1 MKLFSIARHQCKA
14 ILKGSMEDDFYQCMG
29 YRGHG
34 YYKHYILLGGEWRT
48 WKDTDLRAVRNGRGE
63 RLDD

>member
-1 MKLFSIARHQCKA
+1 MKWFSRQCRA
-14 ILKGSMEDDFYQCMG
+14 VLRGVQEDDHYQCIG
-29 YRGHG
+29 YRGHD
-34 YYKHYILLGGEWRT
+34 YYQHYIPLGGEWHT